1 LKNIQ
6 QFIFIIVFAI
16 IVLSVPAYSAV
27 QRTDEVQAAAL
38 GDGAITAQ
46 ESDALKDTLAIPSAV
61 PRGPQD
67 VLRDYEAGM
76 SSLSEQFSAKLGV
89 LVQAVEKGELSRD
102 QGENISAEQYQV
114 ARMQFELLSAL
125 HAMLQADVAHAAI
138 APPQPQ
144 PTAAKPSEIVVV
156 PLPFSSLELSPAL
169 TEYLNLSSAQVR
181 AIEQLMSEEH
191 RNLKPLMDDMQAT
204 RAKLLAASGQHATN
218 QKEIKTLAA
227 AQAGMLTKLIVA
239 NSRMQARLF
248 KLLTAEQ
255 QKKLEA
261 FKQSNSNQLS
271 LQAGQ

>member
-1 LKNIQ
+1 MKNIQ

-16 IVLSVPAYSAV
+16 IVPSVPAYSAV

-102 QGENISAEQYQV
+102 QGENISAEQYQA

-204 RAKLLAASGQHATN
+204 RAKLLAGSGQRATN

-227 AQAGMLTKLIVA
+227 AQAAMLTKLIVA
-239 NSRMQARLF
+239 NSRTQARLF

-271 LQAGQ
+271 LQAGR

>member
-1 LKNIQ
+1 MKNIQ

-102 QGENISAEQYQV
+102 QGENISAEQYQA

-144 PTAAKPSEIVVV
+144 PTAAKSSEIVVV

-181 AIEQLMSEEH
+181 AIEQLMSEER

-239 NSRMQARLF
+239 NSRTQARLF

>member
-1 LKNIQ
+1 MKNIQ

>member
-1 LKNIQ
+1 MKNIQ

-27 QRTDEVQAAAL
+27 QRTDEIQAAAL

-102 QGENISAEQYQV
+102 QGENISAEQYQA

-204 RAKLLAASGQHATN
+204 RAKLLAASGQRATN

-227 AQAGMLTKLIVA
+227 AQAAMLTKLIVA
-239 NSRMQARLF
+239 NSRTQARLF

>member
-6 QFIFIIVFAI
+6 QFIFIIVIAI
-16 IVLSVPAYSAV
+16 IVPSVPAYSAV

-102 QGENISAEQYQV
+102 QGENISAEQYQA

-204 RAKLLAASGQHATN
+204 RAKLLAASGQRATN

-239 NSRMQARLF
+239 NSRTQARLF

>member
-6 QFIFIIVFAI
+6 QFIFIIVIAI
-16 IVLSVPAYSAV
+16 IVPSVPAYSAV
-27 QRTDEVQAAAL
+27 QRPDEVQAAAL

-102 QGENISAEQYQV
+102 QGENISAEQYQA

-204 RAKLLAASGQHATN
+204 RAKLLAGSGQRATN

-227 AQAGMLTKLIVA
+227 AQAAMLTKLIVA
-239 NSRMQARLF
+239 NSRTQARLF

-271 LQAGQ
+271 LQAGR

>member
-1 LKNIQ
+1 MKNIQ
-6 QFIFIIVFAI
+6 QFIFIIVIAI
-16 IVLSVPAYSAV
+16 IVPSVPAYSAV
-27 QRTDEVQAAAL
+27 QRPDEVQAAAL

-46 ESDALKDTLAIPSAV
+46 ESDALKDSLAIPSAV

-102 QGENISAEQYQV
+102 QGENISAEQYQA

-204 RAKLLAASGQHATN
+204 RAKLLAGSGQRATN

-227 AQAGMLTKLIVA
+227 AQAAMLTKLIVA
-239 NSRMQARLF
+239 NSRTQARLF

-271 LQAGQ
+271 LQAGR